1 MSSTIAAISTATGS
15 AGIGIIRISG
25 KDCFD
30 ILKKIFVPKNNN
42 NNIKGY
48 TIKYGNIVDN
58 GRIVDE
64 VLVSYFVNPKSY
76 TKENMC
82 EINSH
87 GGSIVEKEILEL
99 CLKNG
104 AELAKPGEFT
114 ERAFLNGRIDLTQAE
129 AIMELIESKN
139 EKEARES
146 VNQLK
151 GSLSKEIN
159 KIEEQLLSTITSIEV
174 TVDYPEYDIEEVENR
189 DALKELNDAKKNL
202 LRLKDGFNKG
212 KILKD
217 GIKTVILG
225 KPNAGK
231 SSLLNAILKEDRAIV
246 SNIEGTTRDTIEE
259 YININGITLKM
270 IDTAGI
276 RNTENEIEKI
286 GVEKAKEIAN
296 QADLII
302 AIFDITK
309 KLSKEDLEILKII
322 EKKNAIIVLNKT
334 DLIQENKDLEE
345 KLSNVLS
352 NVGKT
357 IVKIS
362 AKNNNGIDKLFN
374 EIEKLFDLNKISQDN
389 EVIITNERHKNQINK
404 AIKDIDLSIESIEN
418 KMPIDMTSIYIKQ
431 TLIDLGEITGK
442 NVTDEIIKNIFKNF
456 CLGK

>member
-15 AGIGIIRISG
+15 AGIGIIRMSG

-189 DALKELNDAKKNL
+189 DDLKELNDAKKNL

-231 SSLLNAILKEDRAIV
+231 SSLLNVILKEDRAIV

-345 KLSNVLS
+345 KLSNV
-352 NVGKT
+352 GKT

-374 EIEKLFDLNKISQDN
+374 EIEKLFNLNKISQDN

-404 AIKDIDLSIESIEN
+404 AIKDIDLAIESIEN

>member
-1 MSSTIAAISTATGS
+1 MNNTIVAISTAMGS
-15 AGIGIIRISG
+15 SGIGIIRMSG
-25 KDCFD
+25 EDCFK
-30 ILKKIFVPKNNN
+30 ILEKIFIPKNKSKIIN
-42 NNIKGY
+42 GY
-48 TIKYGNIVDN
+48 TMKYGNIVDN
-58 GRIVDE
+58 GKIIDE
-64 VLVSYFVNPKSY
+64 VLVSYFVKPKSY

-87 GGSIVEKEILEL
+87 GGSVVEKEILEL
-99 CLKNG
+99 CIKNG
-104 AELAKPGEFT
+104 AEIARPGEFT
-114 ERAFLNGRIDLTQAE
+114 ERAFLNGRIDLAQAE
-129 AIMELIESKN
+129 AIMDLIESKN
-139 EKEARES
+139 EKEAKES

-159 KIEEQLLSTITSIEV
+159 KIEEELLSTITSIEV

-189 DALKELNDAKKNL
+189 DVLRELEKTKKELLK
-202 LRLKDGFNKG
+202 LKDGFNKG

-259 YININGITLKM
+259 FININGITLKM

-276 RNTENEIEKI
+276 RKTENEIEKI
-286 GVEKAKEIAN
+286 GVKKAKELAQ

-302 AIFDITK
+302 AIFDITS
-309 KLSKEDLEILKII
+309 KLSKEDLEILDII
-322 EKKNAIIVLNKT
+322 KDKNSIIVLNKI
-334 DLIQENKDLEE
+334 DLMKNNKEVENTLTKIGKPVI
-345 KLSNVLS
+345 KL
-352 NVGKT
+352 
-357 IVKIS
+357 S
-362 AKNNNGIDKLFN
+362 AKNNEGIDKLYK

-389 EVIITNERHKNQINK
+389 EVIITNERHKNQIIK
-404 AIKDIDLSIESIEN
+404 AINDIQLSIDSINN
-418 KMPIDMTSIYIKQ
+418 KMPIDMTSIYIRQ

-442 NVTDEIIKNIFKNF
+442 NVTDEVIKNIFKNF

>member
-15 AGIGIIRISG
+15 AGIGIIRMSG

-231 SSLLNAILKEDRAIV
+231 SSLLNVILKEDRAIV

-286 GVEKAKEIAN
+286 DVEKAKEIAN

-345 KLSNVLS
+345 KLS

>member
-1 MSSTIAAISTATGS
+1 MSSTIVAISTATGS
-15 AGIGIIRISG
+15 AGIGIIRMSG

-345 KLSNVLS
+345 KLN

-362 AKNNNGIDKLFN
+362 AKNNNGIDNLFN

-404 AIKDIDLSIESIEN
+404 AIKDIDLAIESIEN

>member
-1 MSSTIAAISTATGS
+1 MNNTIVAISTAMGS
-15 AGIGIIRISG
+15 SGIGIIRMSG
-25 KDCFD
+25 EDCFK
-30 ILKKIFVPKNNN
+30 ILEKIFIPKNKSKIIN
-42 NNIKGY
+42 GY
-48 TIKYGNIVDN
+48 TMKYGNIVDN
-58 GRIVDE
+58 GKIIDE
-64 VLVSYFVNPKSY
+64 VLVSYFVKPKSY

-87 GGSIVEKEILEL
+87 GGSVVEKEILEL
-99 CLKNG
+99 CIKNG
-104 AELAKPGEFT
+104 AEIARPGEFT
-114 ERAFLNGRIDLTQAE
+114 ERAFLNGRIDLAQAE
-129 AIMELIESKN
+129 AIMDLIESKN
-139 EKEARES
+139 EKEAKES

-159 KIEEQLLSTITSIEV
+159 KIEEELLSTITSIEV

-189 DALKELNDAKKNL
+189 DALRELEKTKKELLK
-202 LRLKDGFNKG
+202 LKDGFNKG

-259 YININGITLKM
+259 FININGITLKM

-276 RNTENEIEKI
+276 RKTENEIEKI
-286 GVEKAKEIAN
+286 GVKKAKELAQ

-302 AIFDITK
+302 AIFDITS
-309 KLSKEDLEILKII
+309 KLSKEDLEILDII
-322 EKKNAIIVLNKT
+322 KDKNSIIVLNKI
-334 DLIQENKDLEE
+334 DLMKNNKEVENTLTKIGKPVI
-345 KLSNVLS
+345 KL
-352 NVGKT
+352 
-357 IVKIS
+357 S
-362 AKNNNGIDKLFN
+362 AKNNEGIDKLYK

-389 EVIITNERHKNQINK
+389 EVIITNERHKNQIIK
-404 AIKDIDLSIESIEN
+404 AINDIQLSIDSINN
-418 KMPIDMTSIYIKQ
+418 KMPIDMTSIYIRQ

-442 NVTDEIIKNIFKNF
+442 NVTDEVIKNIFKNF

>member
-1 MSSTIAAISTATGS
+1 MNNTIVAISTAMGS
-15 AGIGIIRISG
+15 SGIGIIRMSG
-25 KDCFD
+25 EDCFK
-30 ILKKIFVPKNNN
+30 ILEKIFIQKNKSKIIN
-42 NNIKGY
+42 GY
-48 TIKYGNIVDN
+48 TMKYGNIVDN
-58 GRIVDE
+58 GKIIDE
-64 VLVSYFVNPKSY
+64 VLVSYFVKPKSY

-87 GGSIVEKEILEL
+87 GGSVVEKEILEL
-99 CLKNG
+99 CIKNG
-104 AELAKPGEFT
+104 AEIARPGEFT
-114 ERAFLNGRIDLTQAE
+114 ERAFLNGRIDLAQAE
-129 AIMELIESKN
+129 SIMDLIESKN
-139 EKEARES
+139 EKEAKES

-159 KIEEQLLSTITSIEV
+159 KIEEELLSTITSIEV

-189 DALKELNDAKKNL
+189 DALRELEKTKKELLK
-202 LRLKDGFNKG
+202 LKDGFNKG

-259 YININGITLKM
+259 FININGITLKM

-276 RNTENEIEKI
+276 RKTENEIEKI
-286 GVEKAKEIAN
+286 GVKKAKELAQ

-302 AIFDITK
+302 AIFDITS
-309 KLSKEDLEILKII
+309 KLSKEDLEILDII
-322 EKKNAIIVLNKT
+322 KDKNSIIVLNKI
-334 DLIQENKDLEE
+334 DLMKNNKEVENTLTKIGKPVI
-345 KLSNVLS
+345 KL
-352 NVGKT
+352 
-357 IVKIS
+357 S
-362 AKNNNGIDKLFN
+362 AKNNEGIDKLYK

-389 EVIITNERHKNQINK
+389 EVIITNERHKNQIIK
-404 AIKDIDLSIESIEN
+404 AINDIQLSIDSINN
-418 KMPIDMTSIYIKQ
+418 KMPIDMTSIYIRQ

-442 NVTDEIIKNIFKNF
+442 NVTDEVIKNIFKNF

>member
-15 AGIGIIRISG
+15 AGIGIIRMSG

-345 KLSNVLS
+345 KLN

-362 AKNNNGIDKLFN
+362 AKNNNGIDNLFN

-404 AIKDIDLSIESIEN
+404 AIKDIDLAIESIEN

>member
-15 AGIGIIRISG
+15 AGIGIIRMSG

-334 DLIQENKDLEE
+334 DLIQENKELEE
-345 KLSNVLS
+345 KLSNVD
-352 NVGKT
+352 KT

-389 EVIITNERHKNQINK
+389 DVIITNERHKNQINK
-404 AIKDIDLSIESIEN
+404 AIKDIDLAIESIEN

>member
-15 AGIGIIRISG
+15 AGIGIIRMSG

-146 VNQLK
+146 INQLK

-334 DLIQENKDLEE
+334 DLIQENKELEE
-345 KLSNVLS
+345 KLSNVD
-352 NVGKT
+352 KT

-374 EIEKLFDLNKISQDN
+374 EIEKLFNLNKISQDN

-404 AIKDIDLSIESIEN
+404 AIKDIDLAIESIEN

>member
-15 AGIGIIRISG
+15 AGIGIIRMSG

-345 KLSNVLS
+345 KLSNV
-352 NVGKT
+352 GKT

-362 AKNNNGIDKLFN
+362 VKNNNGIDKLFN

>member
-15 AGIGIIRISG
+15 AGIGIIRMSG

-231 SSLLNAILKEDRAIV
+231 SSLLNVILKEDRAIV

-345 KLSNVLS
+345 KLSNV
-352 NVGKT
+352 GKT

-404 AIKDIDLSIESIEN
+404 AIKDIDLAIESIEN

>member
-15 AGIGIIRISG
+15 AGIGIIRMSG

-42 NNIKGY
+42 NIIKGY

-334 DLIQENKDLEE
+334 DLIQENKELEE
-345 KLSNVLS
+345 KLSNVD
-352 NVGKT
+352 KT

-389 EVIITNERHKNQINK
+389 DVIITNERHKNQINK
-404 AIKDIDLSIESIEN
+404 AIKDIDLAIESIEN

>member
-15 AGIGIIRISG
+15 AGIGIIRMSG

-231 SSLLNAILKEDRAIV
+231 SSLLNVILKEDRAIV

-345 KLSNVLS
+345 KLSNV
-352 NVGKT
+352 GKT

>member
-15 AGIGIIRISG
+15 AGIGIIRMSG

-42 NNIKGY
+42 NIIKGY

-146 VNQLK
+146 INQLK

-231 SSLLNAILKEDRAIV
+231 SSLLNVILKEDRAIV

-345 KLSNVLS
+345 KLSNV
-352 NVGKT
+352 GKT

>member
-1 MSSTIAAISTATGS
+1 MNNTIVAISTAMGS
-15 AGIGIIRISG
+15 SGIGIIRMSG
-25 KDCFD
+25 EDCFK
-30 ILKKIFVPKNNN
+30 ILEKIFIPKNKSKIIN
-42 NNIKGY
+42 GY
-48 TIKYGNIVDN
+48 TMKYGNIVDN
-58 GRIVDE
+58 GKIIDE
-64 VLVSYFVNPKSY
+64 VLVSYFVKPKSY

-87 GGSIVEKEILEL
+87 GGSVVEKEILEL
-99 CLKNG
+99 CIKNG
-104 AELAKPGEFT
+104 AEIARPGEFT
-114 ERAFLNGRIDLTQAE
+114 ERAFLNGRIDLAQAE
-129 AIMELIESKN
+129 AIMDLIESKN
-139 EKEARES
+139 EKEAKES

-159 KIEEQLLSTITSIEV
+159 KIEEELLSTITSIEV

-189 DALKELNDAKKNL
+189 DALRELEKTKKELLK
-202 LRLKDGFNKG
+202 LKDGFNKG

-259 YININGITLKM
+259 FININGITLKM

-276 RNTENEIEKI
+276 RKTENEIEKI
-286 GVEKAKEIAN
+286 GVKKAKELAQ

-302 AIFDITK
+302 AIFDITS
-309 KLSKEDLEILKII
+309 KLSKEDLEILDII
-322 EKKNAIIVLNKT
+322 KDKNSIIVLNKI
-334 DLIQENKDLEE
+334 DLMNNNKEVENTLTKIGKPVI
-345 KLSNVLS
+345 KL
-352 NVGKT
+352 
-357 IVKIS
+357 S
-362 AKNNNGIDKLFN
+362 AKNNEGIDKLYK

-389 EVIITNERHKNQINK
+389 EVIITNERHKNQIIK
-404 AIKDIDLSIESIEN
+404 AINDIQLSIDSINN
-418 KMPIDMTSIYIKQ
+418 KMPIDMTSIYIRQ

-442 NVTDEIIKNIFKNF
+442 NVTDEVIKNIFKNF

>member
-15 AGIGIIRISG
+15 AGIGIIRMSG

-334 DLIQENKDLEE
+334 DLIQENKDLED
-345 KLSNVLS
+345 KLN

-404 AIKDIDLSIESIEN
+404 AIKDIDLAIESIEN

>member
-15 AGIGIIRISG
+15 AGIGIIRMSG

-202 LRLKDGFNKG
+202 LRMKDGFNKG

-334 DLIQENKDLEE
+334 DLIQENKDLED
-345 KLSNVLS
+345 KLNNVD
-352 NVGKT
+352 KT

-404 AIKDIDLSIESIEN
+404 AIKDIDLAIESIEN

>member
-15 AGIGIIRISG
+15 AGIGIIRMSG

-334 DLIQENKDLEE
+334 DLIQENKDLED
-345 KLSNVLS
+345 KLNNVD
-352 NVGKT
+352 KT

-362 AKNNNGIDKLFN
+362 AKNNNGIDNLFN